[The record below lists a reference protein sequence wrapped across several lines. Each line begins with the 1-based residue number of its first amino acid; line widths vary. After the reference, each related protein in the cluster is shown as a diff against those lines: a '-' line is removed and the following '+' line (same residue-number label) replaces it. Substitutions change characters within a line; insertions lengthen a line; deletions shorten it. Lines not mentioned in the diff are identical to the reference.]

1 MFAKDLNTPEPVLRE
16 MYWYDIMLMADTYN
30 EMMENAEEEN
40 NVNNDIL
47 AKQHEISEQYS
58 PSSLKV
64 PSFST
69 PSLPNIGTITS
80 GLKI

>member
-58 PSSLKV
+58 PGSFKV

-80 GLKI
+80 GFKI